1 MSTFEDGCYG
11 SLKGIALIAKAL
23 AGRCRIH
30 YTRVAAG
37 KGAIPE
43 GMTPKTMD
51 EPPDYVMDAMISE
64 VTNPIDGECQVTVQ
78 ISSADVEAGFYVTGL
93 LLYAEDPDEGEVP
106 FTYLVLEN
114 EPEWIRPA
122 SSIVGKLAT
131 FDVIAAVGDVDT
143 VSATIDPNALV
154 TYRKLK
160 ELIDALG
167 TRQLPITIPADGWQ
181 DNPDGGA
188 YAYRADIPVESV
200 TAKLIPQLFYPPE
213 SAERAGYYGLSP
225 VCETLDGLLRVWS
238 KAVPAEPIPAVLNL
252 TGDAS
257 GYFAVGDGNTGS
269 GTFTLPPATENTLGG
284 VKVGSGLNVTRDGT
298 LSVNA
303 ATEAE
308 VNEMLTGVL
317 TSENT

>member
-1 MSTFEDGCYG
+1 MDQAYKPTTHGLAVMAAC
-11 SLKGIALIAKAL
+11 LALERPFKI
-23 AGRCRIH
+23 
-30 YTRVAAG
+30 TRVAFGSG
-37 KGAIPE
+37 KVDENTNLADVHELLSFVTDGAVCGRRHENDRFFFTIQFSNAEHPEVNTFYLSEFMVFTEDPETGEETDLIYGTLGDYRQAIPAYNP
-43 GMTPKTMD
+43 MY
-51 EPPDYVMDAMISE
+51 PPSTFNFPLTLILSNEINA
-64 VTNPIDGECQVTVQ
+64 
-78 ISSADVEAGFYVTGL
+78 YVT
-93 LLYAEDPDEGEVP
+93 A
-106 FTYLVLEN
+106 
-114 EPEWIRPA
+114 PA
-122 SSIVGKLAT
+122 G
-131 FDVIAAVGDVDT
+131 
-143 VSATIDPNALV
+143 LV
-154 TYRKLK
+154 TYQDLGI
-160 ELIDALG
+160 LIDALG
-167 TRQLPITIPADGWQ
+167 TRQLPITIPVDGWQ

-213 SAERAGYYGLSP
+213 SAERAGYYGFSP

-317 TSENT
+317 TPENK

>member
-1 MSTFEDGCYG
+1 MDYAYKPTTHGRAAIAACLAQEKPLKIIRVAFGSGKVDEDTNLADVHELLTYVSDGEICGRRHEDDRFFFTIQYSNVKHKDVKTFYLSEFMVFAENPETGEEVDMLYGTLGDYSQPVPAHNPMYPPSTFNFP
-11 SLKGIALIAKAL
+11 LTLI
-23 AGRCRIH
+23 ISDEINVS
-30 YTRVAAG
+30 VAA
-37 KGAIPE
+37 P
-43 GMTPKTMD
+43 
-51 EPPDYVMDAMISE
+51 
-64 VTNPIDGECQVTVQ
+64 
-78 ISSADVEAGFYVTGL
+78 AG
-93 LLYAEDPDEGEVP
+93 
-106 FTYLVLEN
+106 
-114 EPEWIRPA
+114 
-122 SSIVGKLAT
+122 
-131 FDVIAAVGDVDT
+131 
-143 VSATIDPNALV
+143 LV
-154 TYRKLK
+154 TYQDLGI
-160 ELIDALG
+160 LIDALG

-213 SAERAGYYGLSP
+213 SAERAGYYGFSP
-225 VCETLDGLLRVWS
+225 VCETLDGVLRIWS

-317 TSENT
+317 TLENK

>member
-1 MSTFEDGCYG
+1 MFYLSEFMIY
-11 SLKGIALIAKAL
+11 IAD
-23 AGRCRIH
+23 
-30 YTRVAAG
+30 
-37 KGAIPE
+37 P
-43 GMTPKTMD
+43 
-51 EPPDYVMDAMISE
+51 
-64 VTNPIDGECQVTVQ
+64 
-78 ISSADVEAGFYVTGL
+78 VTGAETDFI
-93 LLYAEDPDEGEVP
+93 YATLGDYIQPIPAYRDGVPATKVEYSLQIVISDELQV
-106 FTYLVLEN
+106 
-114 EPEWIRPA
+114 
-122 SSIVGKLAT
+122 S
-131 FDVIAAVGDVDT
+131 
-143 VSATIDPNALV
+143 VSAPAGLV
-154 TYRKLK
+154 TYS
-160 ELIDALG
+160 ELNEMIRELA
-167 TRQLPITIPADGWQ
+167 TTQQAVTIPADGWQ
-181 DNPDGGA
+181 ESPDGGA

-200 TAKLIPQLFYPPE
+200 TVKLIPQLFYPPE

-225 VCETLDGLLRVWS
+225 VCETLDGVLRVWS

-317 TSENT
+317 TPENK

>member
-317 TSENT
+317 TLENK

>member
-1 MSTFEDGCYG
+1 MLYGTLGDYSQPVPAHNPMYPPSTFNFP
-11 SLKGIALIAKAL
+11 LTLI
-23 AGRCRIH
+23 ISDEINVS
-30 YTRVAAG
+30 VAA
-37 KGAIPE
+37 P
-43 GMTPKTMD
+43 
-51 EPPDYVMDAMISE
+51 
-64 VTNPIDGECQVTVQ
+64 
-78 ISSADVEAGFYVTGL
+78 AG
-93 LLYAEDPDEGEVP
+93 
-106 FTYLVLEN
+106 
-114 EPEWIRPA
+114 
-122 SSIVGKLAT
+122 
-131 FDVIAAVGDVDT
+131 
-143 VSATIDPNALV
+143 LV
-154 TYRKLK
+154 TYQDLGI
-160 ELIDALG
+160 LIDALG
-167 TRQLPITIPADGWQ
+167 TRQLPITIPVDGWQ
-181 DNPDGGA
+181 ENPDGGA

-225 VCETLDGLLRVWS
+225 VCETLDGVLRVWS

-317 TSENT
+317 TPENK

>member
-1 MSTFEDGCYG
+1 M
-11 SLKGIALIAKAL
+11 GI
-23 AGRCRIH
+23 
-30 YTRVAAG
+30 
-37 KGAIPE
+37 
-43 GMTPKTMD
+43 
-51 EPPDYVMDAMISE
+51 
-64 VTNPIDGECQVTVQ
+64 
-78 ISSADVEAGFYVTGL
+78 
-93 LLYAEDPDEGEVP
+93 
-106 FTYLVLEN
+106 
-114 EPEWIRPA
+114 
-122 SSIVGKLAT
+122 
-131 FDVIAAVGDVDT
+131 
-143 VSATIDPNALV
+143 
-154 TYRKLK
+154 
-160 ELIDALG
+160 LIDALG

-181 DNPDGGA
+181 DNPDGGV
-188 YAYRADIPVESV
+188 YTYRADIPVESV

-317 TSENT
+317 TPENK